1 VKNLRN
7 HISLLLI
14 VVVAFGFTNSVWHV
28 HNDQLHSHEEVS
40 TPHELTEDF
49 HFCPICCIVTQSPEI
64 SSLSVSFILAD
75 DELLLT
81 EDSVTFFDLPIS
93 VRSDRAPPFVG

>member
-1 VKNLRN
+1 MNNIRN

-28 HNDQLHSHEEVS
+28 HNDFSHNYYEVS
-40 TPHELTEDF
+40 TPHELTEDY
-49 HFCPICCIVTQSPEI
+49 HFCPICCIVTQTPEL
-64 SSLSVSFILAD
+64 SSLSVVMIQAD

-81 EDSVTFFDLPIS
+81 ESSFSIDAIPVA
-93 VRSDRAPPFVG
+93 VRSDRAPPIAG